1 MQLSLFWLNKVIP
14 DGSACVLLLYVP
26 HPKTP
31 PVEVSVRGTHVLR
44 PGLSSPRLAEP
55 QADLPLCW
63 LEAHHPTRA
72 CGASTGSGLVGERI
86 PSRLQMA
93 LIAAKGAACGACG
106 VQPGRG
112 PVGVQVFT
120 PLRSGVSVGFW
131 AQVFTPLPVGRA
143 CASNGGRSGRCGP
156 CECHRAA
163 PSSRA
168 RCGSARPCSAGDSRR
183 PSGGSTRVPSQPP
196 PAGHG
201 RVVSPIRSRRPLR
214 RATSPT
220 R

>member
-14 DGSACVLLLYVP
+14 DGSACVILLYVP

-112 PVGVQVFT
+112 PVGVQ
-120 PLRSGVSVGFW
+120 PGRG
-131 AQVFTPLPVGRA
+131 PVGVQPGPVAAPVAPPVAALRQGLPAEGGQADRSQLLRA
-143 CASNGGRSGRCGP
+143 ARAGP
-156 CECHRAA
+156 CQRASVTPVKA
-163 PSSRA
+163 CPL
-168 RCGSARPCSAGDSRR
+168 G
-183 PSGGSTRVPSQPP
+183 PP
-196 PAGHG
+196 PPPKE
-201 RVVSPIRSRRPLR
+201 R
-214 RATSPT
+214 
-220 R
+220 

>member
-112 PVGVQVFT
+112 TVGVQPGRGPVGVQ
-120 PLRSGVSVGFW
+120 PG
-131 AQVFTPLPVGRA
+131 PVA
-143 CASNGGRSGRCGP
+143 VP
-156 CECHRAA
+156 VAA
-163 PSSRA
+163 PVAALRQGAAMPRGAAAPGPYMPAPA
-168 RCGSARPCSAGDSRR
+168 RVGSQLFRLTP
-183 PSGGSTRVPSQPP
+183 
-196 PAGHG
+196 
-201 RVVSPIRSRRPLR
+201 
-214 RATSPT
+214 
-220 R
+220 